1 MTVLLDTN
9 VLLDFIL
16 KRAPFFDDSRII
28 LIAIA
33 NKSINA
39 VISAQAISDMFY
51 ILRKTYTNKERR
63 DILLWLTELI
73 DIIGIDKNMV
83 ITALKDDT
91 FPDFEDYIQTLC
103 AEKVDAKLI
112 ISRNIKDFQ
121 NSNIKCISPRDL
133 ILYYLSEDQK
143 S

>member
-33 NKSINA
+33 NKRINA

-73 DIIGIDKNMV
+73 DIIEIDKNTV